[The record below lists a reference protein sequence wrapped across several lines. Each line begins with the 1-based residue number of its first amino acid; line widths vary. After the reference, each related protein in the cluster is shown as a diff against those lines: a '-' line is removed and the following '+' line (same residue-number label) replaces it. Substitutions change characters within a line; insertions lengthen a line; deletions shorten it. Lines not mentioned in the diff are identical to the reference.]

1 MGWRQG
7 PTGPVWVDEGDGAQ
21 PGGQPKSYQE
31 AYGQQN
37 EVSPNSPYAAYA
49 NQGAPAG
56 GAGFGSGMAPV
67 GAGQTRQG
75 ISNRNMAT
83 SPPPPDGWSGW
94 KWNGAQWVIPNGMQ
108 GEHDMWIAG
117 EEAKAAAAAASA
129 GRPTMDD
136 MRAEGFDTGN
146 IADQRMPEAPTI
158 EQDRINDARAAR
170 DGALADQRRVLE
182 MALNLAVDPVERQ
195 ALQDRFQERMLASA
209 NTVASNARGGAG
221 AAAAQRQLVG
231 QQVPAM
237 AGQAAEQARQE
248 TLAAFQA
255 RVQAAQT
262 AGGIA
267 ATIGQT
273 ATTAFGQEQSLATD
287 SAKLLLSSIGLQVD
301 ADLKQQQLL
310 GAMLQDLNN
319 LGLSYDTLDV
329 NTQLKVFDAIAQQNN
344 IDNQIAGQIKLAAE
358 QNKKGVMD
366 YVMGFLGAGEKVAGA
381 ASGLGWKPLAP

>member
-1 MGWRQG
+1 MGWEQRPDG
-7 PTGPVWVDEGDGAQ
+7 TMVFVDASGFEKSYSNMGQA
-21 PGGQPKSYQE
+21 GQPS
-31 AYGQQN
+31 AD
-37 EVSPNSPYAAYA
+37 SPYARY
-49 NQGAPAG
+49 QTPSTPAG
-56 GAGFGSGMAPV
+56 GAGFGSGMAPK
-67 GAGQTRQG
+67 GAAPAQAAITTH
-75 ISNRNMAT
+75 NVAT
-83 SPPPPDGWSGW
+83 AGPRPDGWPGW
-94 KWNGAQWVIPNGMQ
+94 KIGGNGWFIPKGME
-108 GEHDMWIAG
+108 GEHDMWVAA
-117 EEAKAAAAAASA
+117 EQAKAAAAATAP
-129 GRPTMDD
+129 PTMDD
-136 MRAEGFDTGN
+136 MRAQGFDTGN

-158 EQDRINDARAAR
+158 EQERIDDARAAR
-170 DGALADQRRVLE
+170 DGALADQRRALE
-182 MALNLAVDPVERQ
+182 MALNLGIDPAEQEALRQ
-195 ALQDRFQERMLASA
+195 RFEERMLASA

-221 AAAAQRQLVG
+221 AVAAQRQLVG
-231 QQVPAM
+231 QQMPAM

-248 TLAAFQA
+248 GLAAFQS

-319 LGLSYDTLDV
+319 LGLQYDTLDV
-329 NTQLKVFDAIAQQNN
+329 NTQLRVFEAIAQANN

-366 YVMGFLGAGEKVAGA
+366 YVMGFLGAGEKAAGA
-381 ASGLGWKPLAP
+381 AGGLGWKPFA

>member
-7 PTGPVWVDEGDGAQ
+7 PSGPVWVDEGDGTQ
-21 PGGQPKSYQE
+21 PSGQPQSWQD
-31 AYGQQN
+31 AYRKATQP
-37 EVSPNSPYAAYA
+37 SADSPYATP
-49 NQGAPAG
+49 APTPTPAAG
-56 GAGFGSGMAPV
+56 GAGFGSGMAPA
-67 GAGQTRQG
+67 GAGPAQAA
-75 ISNRNMAT
+75 ISMGSYRA
-83 SPPPPDGWSGW
+83 SGPPPDAWSGW
-94 KWNGAQWVIPNGMQ
+94 KWDGARWIIPKGME

-117 EEAKAAAAAASA
+117 EQAKAAAAAASA
-129 GRPTMDD
+129 GRPTIDD
-136 MRAEGFDTGN
+136 AREQGFDTGN

-158 EQDRINDARAAR
+158 EQERINDARAAR

-182 MALNLAVDPVERQ
+182 MAMNLQMDPTERA
-195 ALQDRFQERMLASA
+195 ALSDRFQERMLSTA

-231 QQVPAM
+231 QQIPQM
-237 AGQAAEQARQE
+237 AGQAEEQARQE
-248 TLAAFQA
+248 SLAAFQS

-301 ADLKQQQLL
+301 ADLQQQQLL

-319 LGLSYDTLDV
+319 LGLQYDTLDV
-329 NTQLKVFDAIAQQNN
+329 NTQLRVFEAIAQANN

-366 YVMGFLGAGEKVAGA
+366 YVMGFLGAGEKAAGA
-381 ASGLGWKPLAP
+381 AGGLGWKPLS